1 MRGLLLDMEPGSKS
15 VPARTRLR
23 RRKISLH
30 AHIALRRIL
39 IEAIHYNGALRR
51 QRSWSR
57 ITSPTRTQ
65 THHDQRAKNEG
76 RFERATSRTGGIA
89 AREDSKIKSR
99 RSCLAVQTSRLKRR
113 GSNLDVKFGRQAW
126 ASNLEAQ
133 ARTTCQRQ
141 RPADFRDE
149 LAERGSVQP
158 RGLKT
163 QHKTHSSCETGQLAR
178 QVNASQA

>member
-1 MRGLLLDMEPGSKS
+1 MRSRTLPILEMSRNEMRGLLLDMEPGSKS

-39 IEAIHYNGALRR
+39 IEAIRYNGALRR

-76 RFERATSRTGGIA
+76 RFERRGSNVEA
-89 AREDSKIKSR
+89 
-99 RSCLAVQTSRLKRR
+99 QTWT
-113 GSNLDVKFGRQAW
+113 SNLDVKLGRQTW
-126 ASNLEAQ
+126 KLRPGRLASGNALP
-133 ARTTCQRQ
+133 TSGTNS
-141 RPADFRDE
+141 PSADRYSRVD
-149 LAERGSVQP
+149 
-158 RGLKT
+158 LKRST
-163 QHKTHSSCETGQLAR
+163 KRILLAR
-178 QVNASQA
+178 QVNLPDRSTHPKHNKK

>member
-1 MRGLLLDMEPGSKS
+1 MRSRTLPILEMSRNEMRGLLLDMEPGSKS

-39 IEAIHYNGALRR
+39 IEAIRYNGALRR

-113 GSNLDVKFGRQAW
+113 GSNLDVKLGGSGPDDLPAATPCRLQGRTRRARIGTAAW
-126 ASNLEAQ
+126 
-133 ARTTCQRQ
+133 T
-141 RPADFRDE
+141 
-149 LAERGSVQP
+149 
-158 RGLKT
+158 
-163 QHKTHSSCETGQLAR
+163 
-178 QVNASQA
+178 